1 MTETEQKWKQ
11 SIVDEVTDKILSTE
25 EIQTIRTAKGLESVS
40 HEPVNFRITDED
52 LGAGGLKAKFRANV
66 EAIQLLH
73 ELESDER
80 MATPEE
86 QEILSRY
93 VGWGGL
99 PYAFDEKNKEW
110 EKEFTELYETLSPE
124 EYEAARASTLN
135 AFYTSP
141 IVIQAMYRALEDMGL
156 KNGNVLEP
164 SCGVGNFMGL
174 VPESMREMKMYGV
187 ELDSVSGRI
196 ARQLYQKNQIA
207 IQGFETT
214 DFPDSFF
221 DCVIGNVPFGAYKVP
236 DRKYDRFH
244 FLSMITLLQNLW
256 IWYVRAE
263 W

>member
-1 MTETEQKWKQ
+1 MC
-11 SIVDEVTDKILSTE
+11 
-25 EIQTIRTAKGLESVS
+25 IRDS

-124 EYEAARASTLN
+124 EYEAARESTLN
-135 AFYTSP
+135 AFYTCLLYTSGAVW
-141 IVIQAMYRALEDMGL
+141 IYL
-156 KNGNVLEP
+156 
-164 SCGVGNFMGL
+164 SVG
-174 VPESMREMKMYGV
+174 
-187 ELDSVSGRI
+187 SGC
-196 ARQLYQKNQIA
+196 KTCD
-207 IQGFETT
+207 G
-214 DFPDSFF
+214 
-221 DCVIGNVPFGAYKVP
+221 
-236 DRKYDRFH
+236 
-244 FLSMITLLQNLW
+244 
-256 IWYVRAE
+256 
-263 W
+263 